1 MPCVLRIKSTN
12 FTRTFSVRPLPPGQ
26 RPCIIRHSSMAA
38 FLLRRLVSSILVLF
52 FAVSLTFLLT
62 RSLPGGPFDR
72 EKAASAQVQEAL
84 ARQYK
89 LDGTL
94 WQQYTAYLRDLLHL
108 DLRVSTK
115 YRNWTVAEVLE
126 QKMPASLKLGGV
138 AFVLA
143 STLGVFIGSLAALRR
158 NTAVDWT
165 AMLGALVAI
174 SIPGFITGPVLIA
187 IFALWLGWLPVGG
200 WGGVQH
206 LILPACCLAAPYVA
220 YVARLMRNSL
230 LDVLKSDFL
239 RTARAKGLTDAQA
252 MARHALK
259 VAILPVIT
267 YLGPMAAHL
276 LTGSMIVESIFNIS
290 GAGSIFVNAIQNRD
304 AFLLCGAVVIYC
316 ALLIIFNLVV
326 DLLYSVLDKRIQL
339 HA

>member
-1 MPCVLRIKSTN
+1 MV
-12 FTRTFSVRPLPPGQ
+12 
-26 RPCIIRHSSMAA
+26 A
-38 FLLRRLVSSILVLF
+38 FLIRRLLSSILVLF

-62 RSLPGGPFDR
+62 RSLKGGPFDR
-72 EKAASAQVQEAL
+72 EKAATAQVQQAL
-84 ARQYK
+84 EEKYK
-89 LDGTL
+89 LNGSL
-94 WQQYTAYLRDLLHL
+94 WQQYTAYLRDLAQL

-115 YRNWTVAEVLE
+115 YRDWTVAEILS
-126 QKMPASLKLGGV
+126 QKMPTSIKLGGV
-138 AFVLA
+138 AFLIA
-143 STLGVFIGSLAALRR
+143 SILGVAIGAMAALRR
-158 NTAVDWT
+158 NTATDWA
-165 AMLGALVAI
+165 AMFGAILAI
-174 SIPGFITGPVLIA
+174 SIPSFITGPFLIA
-187 IFALWLGWLPVGG
+187 VFALWLGWLPVGG
-200 WGGVQH
+200 WGRVEN
-206 LILPACCLAAPYVA
+206 LILPAFCLAAPYVA

-239 RTARAKGLTDAQA
+239 RTAKAKGLTESQA
-252 MARHALK
+252 MVRHAMK

-276 LTGSMIVESIFNIS
+276 LTGSMIVESVFNIS

-316 ALLIIFNLVV
+316 TFLIFFNFIV